1 MAVYQIGWK
10 ATVYHNEFIEASSLE
25 EAQEIA
31 EMAVEK
37 APGNWM
43 CSGFEDSCLYEIEA
57 CEAEDGCDDFKPT
70 VSVNF
75 LLGE

>member
-31 EMAVEK
+31 EMAIEN
-37 APGNWM
+37 APDDWM
-43 CSGFEDSCLYEIEA
+43 YSSFDDSELYDIEA
-57 CEAEDGCDDFKPT
+57 CDVDGGYDDFEPT
-70 VSVNF
+70 VSVDF